1 MKHSSANKEFE
12 EAFGDS
18 YPELHSPVM
27 KTEHPLVDHLGG
39 DQETGYYLCFRTLGV
54 ISLGLGSGS
63 VEAAMA
69 SWQVLPLE
77 DVTTSSLHIFL
88 LPL

>member
-1 MKHSSANKEFE
+1 MKYSSANKESE

-39 DQETGYYLCFRTLGV
+39 DQKTGYYICFCTLGV
-54 ISLGLGSGS
+54 ISLGLGCGA

-69 SWQVLPLE
+69 SWQVLQL
-77 DVTTSSLHIFL
+77 
-88 LPL
+88 